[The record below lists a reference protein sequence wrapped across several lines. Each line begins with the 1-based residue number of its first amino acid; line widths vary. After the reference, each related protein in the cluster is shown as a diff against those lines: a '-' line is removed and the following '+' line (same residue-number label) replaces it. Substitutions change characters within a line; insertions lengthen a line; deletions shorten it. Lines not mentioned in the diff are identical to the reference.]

1 MRSAWSRFT
10 EGPERHRTAAGC
22 GRLAAGGI
30 ALIAVAA
37 LATGPSPGHAW
48 ATDGEAAPYPAPPG
62 TRLVVAGDG
71 VISPIDA
78 LERHGFR
85 VAVAIPPRLYYVIDR
100 RGLHLLPVGF
110 AWAGPATA
118 AATPRCPAL
127 AADASEPDSTGAAS
141 WESGADPALGADPFA
156 GRVDVLP
163 PLRPPSP
170 RRALGAPSL
179 LGEVPGLYHGTRWGD
194 TSEFMIGRVAVGIL
208 FAESDGT
215 LDPSQ
220 YDWTPALRD
229 SLVQSAI
236 QGLARWATRAAGRS
250 IPLTFVLEIH
260 PALATR
266 YEPINREV
274 AEEAFWIADV
284 LAPLA
289 GRSGDAAGEAYDFAN
304 ALRARLGTQ
313 WSFLIFG
320 VQNDTDPDGAFPDGY
335 IAHARLG
342 GPWIVMPVKE
352 PAGAL
357 DYYIEHETTHMFWA
371 LDEYP
376 AFGPGGGWWACTLL
390 TGYFAYPNANSS
402 IPVPG
407 YCCFGCHY
415 TCIMDGN
422 YPGQVCPYTEGQV
435 GWVDNDATGTIDF
448 FETRAGVAPDSV
460 RYHALTGQA
469 KILEGVAQEA
479 AIPNR
484 NPYHSG
490 AGDSISVARID
501 SVQMR
506 IAGGPW
512 TALPA
517 RDGHYDTGQERFT
530 GDVGPF
536 PAGNYLVE
544 WRAWNSNGLVT
555 ATPASAI
562 LEVTPS
568 GLAGGVDA
576 GAIAAAPTLRA
587 GPNPGPGPF
596 LFTLQA
602 RAGARGVA
610 WLHNAAGRL
619 VWSAQLEIPASG
631 RVQRVCGAAPRDGAP
646 AASGLYFL
654 SVDIDGARLTRRLVL
669 LR

>member
-1 MRSAWSRFT
+1 VRSVWSRFA
-10 EGPERHRTAAGC
+10 ERPERHRRAAAC
-22 GRLAAGGI
+22 GSLPVVGV

-37 LATGPSPGHAW
+37 IVTGFSPDRAR
-48 ATDGEAAPYPAPPG
+48 AAEGEAAPYPAPPG

-71 VISPIDA
+71 VSSPVDA

-85 VAVAIPPRLYYVIDR
+85 VAVAIPPHFYYVIDR

-110 AWAGPATA
+110 TWAGPATPSA
-118 AATPRCPAL
+118 APRSPAL
-127 AADASEPDSTGAAS
+127 AADTPEPDSIGATA
-141 WESGADPALGADPFA
+141 ALRADPFA
-156 GRVDVLP
+156 GRVDALP
-163 PLRPPSP
+163 PLRPPSL

-179 LGEVPGLYHGTRWGD
+179 LGEAPGLYHGTRWDD
-194 TSEFMIGRVAVGIL
+194 TSEFMIGRVAVGLL

-215 LDPSQ
+215 VDPSQ

-229 SLVQSAI
+229 SLVQSTI
-236 QGLARWATRAAGRS
+236 QGLARWAVRAAGRG
-250 IPLTFVLEIH
+250 IPLTFMLEIH
-260 PALATR
+260 PSLATR

-274 AEEAFWIADV
+274 AEEALWIADV

-320 VQNDTDPDGAFPDGY
+320 VQNAANPYTPFPDGY

-342 GPWIVMPVKE
+342 GPWVVMPVGE
-352 PAGAL
+352 PQGAL
-357 DYYIEHETTHMFWA
+357 DSYVEHETTHMFWA

-390 TGYFAYPNANSS
+390 TGYFAYPNSNSS
-402 IPVPG
+402 IPTPG

-422 YPGQVCPYTEGQV
+422 YPGQVCPYTEGQI
-435 GWVDNDATGTIDF
+435 GWVDGDATGTIDF
-448 FETRAGVAPDSV
+448 FETRSGVTPDSL
-460 RYHALTGQA
+460 RYHVLTGQVRT
-469 KILEGVAQEA
+469 LEGVAQEI

-506 IAGGPW
+506 IAGSPW
-512 TALPA
+512 IVVPA
-517 RDGHYDTGQERFT
+517 RDGRYDSGQERFAA
-530 GDVGPF
+530 DVGPF
-536 PAGNYLVE
+536 SIGNYLVE
-544 WRAWNSNGLVT
+544 WQAWNSNGLVT
-555 ATPASAI
+555 TTPASAI

-568 GLAGGVDA
+568 APATGVDA
-576 GAIAAAPTLRA
+576 GVIATAPSLRA

-596 LFTLQA
+596 LFTLRA
-602 RAGARGVA
+602 RPGARGVA
-610 WLHNAAGRL
+610 RLHDAAGRL
-619 VWSAQLEIPASG
+619 VWSERLEVPGSG
-631 RVQRVCGAAPRDGAP
+631 RVQRTCGAM
-646 AASGLYFL
+646 SG
-654 SVDIDGARLTRRLVL
+654 RRSRREWPVFPE
-669 LR
+669 R